1 MSTSEDPLVIFN
13 NLEKYADTLFVSQVV
28 SQLNDPADAWKEDL
42 TNDYCELM
50 NIRIT
55 ELNRLDSGDI
65 RTLQHLMFFQK
76 EKEAIKQF
84 VKNERCLLIQS
95 DGQKFIGADETSPE
109 NLEKLE
115 YLNQAWVELIDNFD
129 RAADKPPGGK

>member
-1 MSTSEDPLVIFN
+1 MLFT
-13 NLEKYADTLFVSQVV
+13 NLERYSDTLFVSQVV

-50 NIRIT
+50 NVRIT
-55 ELNRLDSGDI
+55 ELNRLDSADI
-65 RTLQHLMFFQK
+65 RTLKHLIFFQR

-95 DGQKFIGADETSPE
+95 DGQKFIGADDTSPE
-109 NLEKLE
+109 NLQKLE
-115 YLNQAWVELIDNFD
+115 YLNQAWVELIDNFE
-129 RAADKPPGGK
+129 RAAEKLPSGK